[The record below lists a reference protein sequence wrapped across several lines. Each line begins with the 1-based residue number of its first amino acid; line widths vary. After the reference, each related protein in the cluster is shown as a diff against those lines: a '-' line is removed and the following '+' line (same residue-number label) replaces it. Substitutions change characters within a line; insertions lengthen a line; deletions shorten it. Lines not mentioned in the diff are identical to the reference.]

1 MLLIIIII
9 KLRVWYFLVGNFP
22 YIHQSL
28 IGWMFS
34 IFFFAYR
41 YMMCYKMFHGKRN
54 RDREMGE
61 FHNFLF
67 CFVFADS
74 EKIYFFFAIFVYSV
88 VELLCFACLC
98 VCFEHKKT
106 TKNLFCTSRIISTT
120 RKKRKERKK
129 SQFVFIQQ
137 ILMLPGRLHRH
148 AKNINIKKSRGSE
161 KKKKFFFPFLLNA
174 CYLLLRPDNATQS
187 FFCCCCF
194 FVWPF

>member
-34 IFFFAYR
+34 IFFFFLHTGIWCVTKCFMAR
-41 YMMCYKMFHGKRN
+41 GIETERWV
-54 RDREMGE
+54 
-61 FHNFLF
+61 NFTIFF

-106 TKNLFCTSRIISTT
+106 KKNLFCTSRIISTT
-120 RKKRKERKK
+120 RKKTKKKISACFYPTDFNVTRAFIQARKK
-129 SQFVFIQQ
+129 HKYQKI
-137 ILMLPGRLHRH
+137 
-148 AKNINIKKSRGSE
+148 
-161 KKKKFFFPFLLNA
+161 
-174 CYLLLRPDNATQS
+174 
-187 FFCCCCF
+187 
-194 FVWPF
+194 